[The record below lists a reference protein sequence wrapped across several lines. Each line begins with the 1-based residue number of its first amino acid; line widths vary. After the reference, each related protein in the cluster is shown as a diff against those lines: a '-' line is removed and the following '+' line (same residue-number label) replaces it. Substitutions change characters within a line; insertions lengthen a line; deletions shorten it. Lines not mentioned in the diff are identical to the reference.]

1 MPHPFQMSAGDT
13 ALLVIDVQE
22 KLVPKVVEADALVSN
37 IGFLIDAAGLL
48 SMPVQATEQYPRGLG
63 PTVAEL
69 ARRLP
74 ERPDKVA
81 FSCCAVPSVV
91 ETFRR
96 AARPKVV
103 LSGIET
109 HVCVLHTA
117 LDLLALDFRVF
128 VVADAVGSRYRY
140 DHRWALR
147 RMRQAGAVL
156 TTTETCLFEWVG
168 GAGHPRFKAISALVQ
183 ERMKRMPLADGTHQP
198 RHTP

>member
-1 MPHPFQMSAGDT
+1 MPHPFQMSAADT
-13 ALLVIDVQE
+13 GLLVIDVQE
-22 KLVPKVVEADALVSN
+22 KLVPKVVEAEALVLN
-37 IGFLIDAAGLL
+37 IGFLIDAARLL

-63 PTVAEL
+63 PTVPEL

-81 FSCCAVPSVV
+81 FSSCAVPSVV

-103 LSGIET
+103 LTGIET

-117 LDLLALDFRVF
+117 LDLLALEFRVF
-128 VVADAVGSRYRY
+128 VVADAVSSRYHF
-140 DHRWALR
+140 DDEWALR
-147 RMRQAGAVL
+147 RMQQAGAVV

-168 GAGHPRFKAISALVQ
+168 GAGHPQFKSVSALVQ
-183 ERMKRMPLADGTHQP
+183 ERMKRMPPLPSETD
-198 RHTP
+198 